1 MMSPDDNGA
10 EIRLGSSSSNK
21 RAKSSPSL
29 FSIFEKVVEVLK
41 KYW

>member
-1 MMSPDDNGA
+1 MSSDDNGA
-10 EIRLGSSSSNK
+10 EIKLGNPSSNK

-29 FSIFEKVVEVLK
+29 FSIFEKVFNVVK